1 MAAIA
6 RRAVV
11 AARGRHGMSHRG
23 GLTALGSSNTGFLT
37 SAPALTWRHTA
48 TSLASSL
55 HDADAGRGLNTTSYG
70 DGGPGMGSNYSGSF
84 ASLASYTSSPRTLE
98 VPGSHTQAHKP
109 ASGDAAKHQHSQAA
123 GMASKSRRT
132 SLPRRV
138 QHALQDLLKSSGHVQ
153 FAVNADKEERHAN
166 TVLFV
171 LAALGVLLMII
182 DEVRAAAGAL
192 GLAGCCSW
200 C

>member
-1 MAAIA
+1 
-6 RRAVV
+6 
-11 AARGRHGMSHRG
+11 MSHRG

-70 DGGPGMGSNYSGSF
+70 DGPGMGSNYSGSF

-109 ASGDAAKHQHSQAA
+109 ASGDTAKHQHSQQAA
-123 GMASKSRRT
+123 GMASKSRRA

-182 DEVRAAAGAL
+182 DEVP
-192 GLAGCCSW
+192 CSW